1 MEPQFRIWNGLG
13 CFFTH
18 TPGSLLPIS
27 TVITTALTLAEE
39 LKPQLRIASGP
50 RPPRLIK
57 SLVVRPKLQV
67 ACF

>member
-1 MEPQFRIWNGLG
+1 MVWAVLI
-13 CFFTH
+13 TH

-39 LKPQLRIASGP
+39 LKPELRIASGP